1 MARKRMIDPKFWTDD
16 KVMELPYPGRL
27 LLIGIWNF
35 ADDTGIHINNS
46 KVLKAEIFPGDEI
59 TIDEIDQIK
68 VYLIELGIIVLNN
81 DKSLLK
87 VKNWDLY
94 QTISH
99 PQPSKYE
106 FITEELHTDS
116 VNVPRIGREDSENT
130 NGILL
135 PNIIESNIVKDNI
148 KKDKKKIVPKVK
160 KPSGPKPYPEKVNK
174 FFKEIDDE
182 YINLLKESFPN
193 VDINQELRAAKAWLL
208 SNTDKAK
215 SRFKPF
221 ITRWMN
227 TQMERPNFNKS
238 NTTIIDTT
246 SEKIAKKEQIKRKK
260 YQQEAIENA
269 ASQEEYT
276 SILQDTVESL
286 RANKKERLKNVTN
299 N

>member
-1 MARKRMIDPKFWTDD
+1 MARKRMIDPRFWTDD
-16 KVMELPYPGRL
+16 KVMELPYAGRL

-59 TIDEIDQIK
+59 TIDEIDEIRSC
-68 VYLIELGIIVLNN
+68 LINLGIIVLNN

-106 FITEELHTDS
+106 FITEEILIDS
-116 VNVPRIGREDSENT
+116 VNVPRMTKEDSVKD
-130 NGILL
+130 NGTIL
-135 PNIIESNIVKDNI
+135 PNIIESSIVKDNI
-148 KKDKKKIVPKVK
+148 KKDNSIVQKVR

-174 FFKEIDDE
+174 FFKEIDKE
-182 YINLLKESFPN
+182 YIELLKESFPN
-193 VDINQELRAAKAWLL
+193 IDINQELRAAKAWLL

-227 TQMERPNFNKS
+227 KAVERPNYSKN
-238 NTTIIDTT
+238 NIIIDTT
-246 SEKIAKKEQIKRKK
+246 SEIKAKKEKEERDQYVK
-260 YQQEAIENA
+260 EASKDA
-269 ASQEEYT
+269 ASEEEYKD
-276 SILQDTVESL
+276 ILKDTVESL
-286 RANKKERLKNVTN
+286 RAHKKERLKNVTN
-299 N
+299 IEN